1 MVFPQEKLITGI
13 RRSDTNYLW
22 EGWAVTRRPEGAFG
36 SARNIPFLMLS
47 DDGCAYFIKTY

>member
-13 RRSDTNYLW
+13 RRSDTSYLW

-36 SARNIPFLMLS
+36 SARNIPFLMLT
-47 DDGCAYFIKTY
+47 DDGCDYFIKTY